1 MSVYFLNLFSKIIE
15 SSEILFIFVKE
26 NYLSIMKLE
35 EAKEKYIQT

>member
-26 NYLSIMKLE
+26 IYLSIITL
-35 EAKEKYIQT
+35 